1 MIYDAIVIGGGPAG
15 GTSALLLAKA
25 GWSVAVVEK
34 ATFPRRKVC
43 GEFISATTLPLLE
56 GLGVA
61 ESFLG
66 MAGPEV
72 RRVGFFAGET
82 VVSAPMPQTRG
93 GRFRWGHALGRE
105 HLDLIV
111 LDAAVKA
118 GAELFQPFTAA
129 DLAHDGQNYRCR
141 ITSDGESRDL
151 IGRVVIAA
159 NGSWERGPL
168 SPKTPPH
175 RDSDLLGFKAHFKG
189 ASLPGDLMPMLVF
202 RGGYAGLVHTDGG
215 RVSLSCCIRR
225 DQLKKSRAALPGHS
239 AGEAVLQHIASS
251 CRGAREALASAS
263 VDGPW
268 LSAGPI
274 RPGIHKAARDG
285 TYFTGNM
292 AGEAHP
298 IIAEGISMAIQSAW
312 LLSRRLIASRPEA
325 ARDLG
330 GSIRTAYER
339 DWKRLFGPRVRASMA
354 LNMILTGPGAAQ
366 IAGQVVRLLPS
377 ALTFGARV
385 AGKATTVPTT

>member
-1 MIYDAIVIGGGPAG
+1 LIYDAIVIGGGPAG

-34 ATFPRRKVC
+34 AAFPRRKVC

-105 HLDLIV
+105 HLDLMV

-129 DLAHDGQNYRCR
+129 DLAHDGKNYRCR

-168 SPKTPPH
+168 SPKAPPH

-189 ASLPGDLMPMLVF
+189 ASLPADLMPMLVF

-225 DQLKKSRAALPGHS
+225 DQLKKSRATLPGQS
-239 AGEAVLQHIASS
+239 AGEAVLQHIARS

-274 RPGIHKAARDG
+274 RPASIRPPA
-285 TYFTGNM
+285 M
-292 AGEAHP
+292 APTLPETWPGKPTRSSPRE
-298 IIAEGISMAIQSAW
+298 SAW
-312 LLSRRLIASRPEA
+312 PSSPPGCSAAVSSPAAPRRQAIWAAAFARPTNGIGSVCSVPASA
-325 ARDLG
+325 
-330 GSIRTAYER
+330 
-339 DWKRLFGPRVRASMA
+339 PRW
-354 LNMILTGPGAAQ
+354 P
-366 IAGQVVRLLPS
+366 
-377 ALTFGARV
+377 
-385 AGKATTVPTT
+385 